1 VRNFI
6 NIINEAMKPTKT
18 GDKTGLDFDLMP
30 HLDKGAVATTGAG
43 RDVRS
48 LPGKKTRRR
57 KSVNVAADVGAEA
70 GRHFGS
76 LSQHDMPDEIDDEEA
91 RRRAG
96 LDDPNMDDTIGAEP
110 VPPTTE
116 NLPAVIRT
124 EVEKTG
130 GKIFPE
136 WRQIKHLPGYIQQ
149 PIRALGRAVFGQ
161 FTDTPIED
169 IQMIGTI
176 GGLNPDR
183 DVAGM
188 MKWIERHGVRDDAAN
203 IDFSQIM
210 PGYRAD
216 VSLWRTE
223 DYSFLLVSDFGGK
236 YIYAWA
242 GGRGFRMGDEP
253 ANRKRL
259 R

>member
-1 VRNFI
+1 
-6 NIINEAMKPTKT
+6 
-18 GDKTGLDFDLMP
+18 
-30 HLDKGAVATTGAG
+30 
-43 RDVRS
+43 
-48 LPGKKTRRR
+48 
-57 KSVNVAADVGAEA
+57 
-70 GRHFGS
+70 
-76 LSQHDMPDEIDDEEA
+76 MPDEIDDIEAA
-91 RRRAG
+91 RRADIDAPADINATVG
-96 LDDPNMDDTIGAEP
+96 VEP
-110 VPPTTE
+110 MPPTTE
-116 NLPAVIRT
+116 NLPAIISREIENT
-124 EVEKTG
+124 D

-136 WRQIKHLPGYIQQ
+136 WHQIKHLPGYLQQ

-188 MKWIERHGVRDDAAN
+188 MNWIRRNGARDDAAN

-216 VSLWRTE
+216 VSLWRTA
-223 DYSFLLVSDFGGK
+223 DYSFLLVSDFHGK
-236 YIYAWA
+236 FIYAWA
-242 GGRGFRMGDEP
+242 GGRGVHVADEP